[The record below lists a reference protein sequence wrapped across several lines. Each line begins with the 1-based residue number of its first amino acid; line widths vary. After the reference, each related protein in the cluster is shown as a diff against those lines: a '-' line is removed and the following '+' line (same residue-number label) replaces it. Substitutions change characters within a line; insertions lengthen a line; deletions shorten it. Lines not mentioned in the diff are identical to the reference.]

1 MAVRIK
7 NVEYGSKA
15 HAAGI
20 RSGEYLFRINGNE
33 ITDVLDYRYFSA
45 DRALVL
51 ALGGPGGIQREVL
64 IKNSDYAPLGLEF
77 ETYLMDEKRSCRNNC
92 IFCFIDQLPKG
103 MRESLYFKDDDMRLS
118 LLTGNYITL
127 TNLSEADMGKIKK
140 FRISPLNISVHSTDP
155 EIRRKMMRN
164 KNAGSCYEIMKD
176 LADCGITMNCQIVVC
191 PGINDGENLRK
202 TLSDLILMY
211 PHVNSVSVVPVGLT
225 AHRSGLYPLQAV
237 DKISALNIIKIV
249 ENSGNM
255 ALKSCGSR
263 VVYAAD
269 ELYLKAGLPI
279 PPYEYYED
287 FAQLENGVG
296 MVLLFENEFLE
307 AVSLLESGI
316 PAPPPF
322 SVATGVAAAPFI
334 SGLVE
339 RLKQKC
345 PGLSCAVYPVKNRV
359 FGEMIDVSGL
369 VTGSDLISGLK
380 GKKIGERLLIP
391 SNMLMQNGRV
401 FLDDLTLEDVERELD
416 IRLVPVKNN
425 GGALV
430 KALLK
435 TGGAY

>member
-1 MAVRIK
+1 M
-7 NVEYGSKA
+7 
-15 HAAGI
+15 
-20 RSGEYLFRINGNE
+20 
-33 ITDVLDYRYFSA
+33 
-45 DRALVL
+45 
-51 ALGGPGGIQREVL
+51 
-64 IKNSDYAPLGLEF
+64 
-77 ETYLMDEKRSCRNNC
+77 
-92 IFCFIDQLPKG
+92 
-103 MRESLYFKDDDMRLS
+103 
-118 LLTGNYITL
+118 
-127 TNLSEADMGKIKK
+127 
-140 FRISPLNISVHSTDP
+140 NISSTSTDP

-263 VVYAAD
+263 VVYAD

-316 PAPPPF
+316 PARPPF
-322 SVATGVAAAPFI
+322 FRCDGCR
-334 SGLVE
+334 G
-339 RLKQKC
+339 
-345 PGLSCAVYPVKNRV
+345 GAVYLR
-359 FGEMIDVSGL
+359 
-369 VTGSDLISGLK
+369 
-380 GKKIGERLLIP
+380 
-391 SNMLMQNGRV
+391 
-401 FLDDLTLEDVERELD
+401 
-416 IRLVPVKNN
+416 
-425 GGALV
+425 AC
-430 KALLK
+430 
-435 TGGAY
+435 